1 MESFQLI
8 LDDSLNE
15 RSNLCLNN
23 NFFEIKIKFN
33 RKTKRIQ
40 KLILIL
46 ILLIL
51 KSINS
56 SSQNYYKFNK
66 LVTNE
71 TVKLINVNYT
81 KREYKIMGIEYFNK
95 LKRSKINNT
104 RKKINNP
111 KISVIIP
118 IYNCEKT
125 IELSLKS
132 IHFQN
137 INDIEIIL
145 VNDLSP
151 DNSSKIIE
159 EFQNIDKRIVIIN
172 NKKNMGTLY
181 SRSIGALKSKGEYL
195 IGLDND
201 DFFSYEEMLETSYL
215 NAKTNDFDIVE
226 IKSFNIPNY
235 DPRYRE
241 IRNGNYIYHPDNLI
255 LHQPELGLFSITS
268 NKNLS
273 FTDHFAWGKLI
284 KSTVYKNALNR
295 MGKDRYSTY
304 NCWTEDM
311 SIVFVLFNTAKSY
324 IFLNLFGIFRLKA
337 ETTTTHKLDNTH
349 KFLSYIFYLN
359 ILFDFS
365 KNDSEAK
372 SYVVQY
378 ALGFSL
384 RRINNLEIKSKKYFN
399 SILKKMLECP
409 FISRD
414 YKNKIK
420 EKFQTILRI
429 ST

>member
-1 MESFQLI
+1 MESIHIIF
-8 LDDSLNE
+8 DDSLNE
-15 RSNLCLNN
+15 RSKLCLNN
-23 NFFEIKIKFN
+23 NFFETKIKFN

-51 KSINS
+51 KGINS
-56 SSQNYYKFNK
+56 SSKNYYKFNK
-66 LVTNE
+66 LVSNE

-81 KREYKIMGIEYFNK
+81 KREYKIMGINYFNK
-95 LKRSKINNT
+95 LKRSKLNNT

-118 IYNCEKT
+118 IYKCEKT

-145 VNDLSP
+145 VNDFSP

-159 EFQNIDKRIVIIN
+159 ELQNFDKRIVIIN

-201 DFFSYEEMLETSYL
+201 DFFSYEELLETSYL
-215 NAKTNDFDIVE
+215 NAKINDFDIVE

-295 MGKDRYSTY
+295 MGKERYSTY

-337 ETTTTHKLDNTH
+337 ETTTTHKLDSVH

-365 KNDSEAK
+365 KNDSEDK

-384 RRINNLEIKSKKYFN
+384 KRINKLEMKNKIYFN
-399 SILKKMLECP
+399 SILKKMIQSP
-409 FISRD
+409 FISEE

-420 EKFQTILRI
+420 DKFQTILRI
-429 ST
+429 SI

>member
-1 MESFQLI
+1 MESIHII

-15 RSNLCLNN
+15 RSKLCLNN
-23 NFFEIKIKFN
+23 NFFDTKIKFN

-51 KSINS
+51 KGINS
-56 SSQNYYKFNK
+56 SSKKYYKFNK
-66 LVTNE
+66 LVTSE
-71 TVKLINVNYT
+71 TVRLINVNYT
-81 KREYKIMGIEYFNK
+81 KREYKIMGFDYFNK
-95 LKRSKINNT
+95 LKRSKLNNT
-104 RKKINNP
+104 KQKINNP

-132 IHFQN
+132 IYFQN

-151 DNSSKIIE
+151 DNSSKVIE
-159 EFQNIDKRIVIIN
+159 EFQNIDKRIVIIK

-215 NAKTNDFDIVE
+215 NAKINDFDIVE

-235 DPRYRE
+235 NPRYRE
-241 IRNGNYIYHPDNLI
+241 VRNGNYIYHPDNLI

-268 NKNLS
+268 DKNLS

-284 KSTVYKNALNR
+284 KSTVYKKTLDK
-295 MGKDRYSTY
+295 MGKERYSTY

-311 SIVFVLFNTAKSY
+311 SIVFALFNTAKSY

-337 ETTTTHKLDNTH
+337 NTTTTHKLDGTH
-349 KFLSYIFYLN
+349 KFLSRIFYLN

-365 KNDSEAK
+365 QNNSEAK

-378 ALGFSL
+378 ALGFSK
-384 RRINNLEIKSKKYFN
+384 RRINNLEIKSKIHFN
-399 SILKKMLECP
+399 SIIKKLLKCP
-409 FISRD
+409 FISKE

-420 EKFQTILRI
+420 EKFQPILRN
-429 ST
+429 